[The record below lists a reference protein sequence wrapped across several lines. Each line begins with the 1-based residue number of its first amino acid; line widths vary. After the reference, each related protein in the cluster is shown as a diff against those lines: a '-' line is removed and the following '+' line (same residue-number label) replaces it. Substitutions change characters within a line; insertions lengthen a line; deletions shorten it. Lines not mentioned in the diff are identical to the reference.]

1 VPPIVLVIEVEEIS
15 SEEEDRMAS
24 SKNPNVIPDSYHR
37 VTPCLAI
44 QVGDDARKLQRSP
57 QDQFYGD
64 RDGYIIDPFG
74 HGRTIST
81 HVEDVEPAEMTRRMA
96 EMKGV

>member
-1 VPPIVLVIEVEEIS
+1 
-15 SEEEDRMAS
+15 MAS

-37 VTPCLAI
+37 VTPCLAV
-44 QVGDDARKLQRSP
+44 QGGDDALELQRSP

-64 RDGYIIDPFG
+64 RDGCIIDPFG

>member
-1 VPPIVLVIEVEEIS
+1 MVIEVEEIS

-37 VTPCLAI
+37 VTPCLAV
-44 QVGDDARKLQRSP
+44 QGGDDARKLQRSP
-57 QDQFYGD
+57 QDQFCGD